1 MRILRRHRAGADANE
16 LAANAVKHSGGSRVA
31 GIVSAIALVFSAYSL
46 WVTSLKQAALTPYV
60 TGVVT
65 YERDRTAALTIQP
78 DGGFEVLAVPI
89 TIANSGARDGPVVG
103 LQLDVKNLQTGLIG
117 RFEATYA
124 VDGSYFAAK
133 GDKRPKTPFSALV
146 VAGRSS
152 WTGTVLFYPVSYSD
166 ARALTPISKIRDFYQ
181 ALRTKY
187 PTEWAEAGS
196 PVELRK
202 KRPDIPEI
210 VEADGFYARALEPNG
225 KAEITL
231 KLISPAPSDWLDRVL
246 GARVPPITLTF
257 EMPDIT
263 ESVLLNGETVR
274 LRRLGTEI

>member
-1 MRILRRHRAGADANE
+1 VGADAGDGNE
-16 LAANAVKHSGGSRVA
+16 IAVHAHRSPGSWVAA
-31 GIVSAIALVFSAYSL
+31 GISAVALLFSAFSL
-46 WVTSLKQAALTPYV
+46 WETSLKQAQLTSYV

-65 YERDRTAALTIQP
+65 YERDRTAASSIQP
-78 DGGFEVLAVPI
+78 DGGFEVLAVPV
-89 TIANSGARDGPVVG
+89 TIANGGARDGPVLG

-124 VDGSYFAAK
+124 VDGGYFAAK

-146 VAGRSS
+146 IAGRSS

-166 ARALTPISKIRDFYQ
+166 ARALTPIAKIREFYQ
-181 ALRTKY
+181 ALRIKY
-187 PTEWAEAGS
+187 PSEWAEAGS

-210 VEADGFYARALEPNG
+210 VEADAFYARALEPNG
-225 KAEITL
+225 KAEMAL

-246 GARVPPITLTF
+246 GKRVPPITLTF
-257 EMPDIT
+257 EMPDIS
-263 ESVLLNGETVR
+263 ESILLNGEIVR
-274 LRRLGTEI
+274 LRRLSPAA

>member
-274 LRRLGTEI
+274 LRRLGPEI

>member
-1 MRILRRHRAGADANE
+1 MRILRRHPAGTDANE
-16 LAANAVKHSGGSRVA
+16 IATHAAKHSGSSWITA
-31 GIVSAIALVFSAYSL
+31 IVSAIALVFSAYSL

-274 LRRLGTEI
+274 LRRLGPEI